1 MTLINRDEILD
12 KAYEKLAEIAGD
24 GPVDVDRFLK
34 EEPLREK
41 LLDVLIGIEKEV
53 VEDDIYELLEEAYSI
68 CADDKDEVL
77 FMLHAVLPGL
87 YTPTIVPNSDCALFL
102 VKSWGLLATG
112 LMEEIKSLNAELE
125 RSQTTINYI
134 SDKLLKATEGIRTE
148 QR

>member
-1 MTLINRDEILD
+1 MTRINLESLD
-12 KAYEKLAEIAGD
+12 KAYEKLIEIVGD
-24 GPVDVDRFLK
+24 DPFDLDRFLK

-53 VEDDIYELLEEAYSI
+53 VADDIYELLEEAYSI

-87 YTPTIVPNSDCALFL
+87 YTHAIVPNGDCALFL
-102 VKSWGLLATG
+102 AKSWGLLATG
-112 LMEEIKSLNAELE
+112 LMDEIKSLNAELE
-125 RSQTTINYI
+125 RSQTTINYL
-134 SDKLLKATEGIRTE
+134 SDKLLKATEGIKTE

>member
-1 MTLINRDEILD
+1 MTRINRDEILD

-87 YTPTIVPNSDCALFL
+87 YTPTIVPNSDCAWFL
-102 VKSWGLLATG
+102 VKSWGLLATE
-112 LMEEIKSLNAELE
+112 LMNEIKSLNAELE
-125 RSQTTINYI
+125 RQQTTINYL
-134 SDKLLKATEGIRTE
+134 SDRLLKATEGIKTE